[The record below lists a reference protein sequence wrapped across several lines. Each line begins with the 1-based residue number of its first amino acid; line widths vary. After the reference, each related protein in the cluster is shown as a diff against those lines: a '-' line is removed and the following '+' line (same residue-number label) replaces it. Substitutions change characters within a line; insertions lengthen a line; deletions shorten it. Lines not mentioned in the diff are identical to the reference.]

1 MFTETRHE
9 SIKDKVYFSIWNIP
23 HSQTYFNYMK
33 RSANDGHLTF
43 AIKMNLVL
51 GIFFLSLYLTEKV
64 YFQHLTIVDNIDVKR
79 AYSS

>member
-9 SIKDKVYFSIWNIP
+9 SIKDKVYFLIWNIP
-23 HSQTYFNYMK
+23 QSQTYFNYMK

-43 AIKMNLVL
+43 AIKMNLVS
-51 GIFFLSLYLTEKV
+51 FFVVFSQSGSA